1 MAHRCISREPFR
13 CGVSIRNSSYHV
25 ASFIFIAFVYLFYIT
40 FLNAKG
46 QMLHRKLP
54 AAVPTFAS
62 LSTRISDRIIYCGMY
77 SFLFVFFLTTRV
89 IRCDHVLRG
98 GVKPK
103 YLKVTIK
110 LHFCLFLNKM
120 QFFTHFGVV

>member
-1 MAHRCISREPFR
+1 MQKVKCCTENCWPLRQLF
-13 CGVSIRNSSYHV
+13 
-25 ASFIFIAFVYLFYIT
+25 AF
-40 FLNAKG
+40 
-46 QMLHRKLP
+46 
-54 AAVPTFAS
+54 

-77 SFLFVFFLTTRV
+77 SFLFIFFLASRV
-89 IRCDHVLRG
+89 IRCDVLRG

-120 QFFTHFGVV
+120 QLFTHFGVV